1 MIGFER
7 QKSVYDGYIRE
18 NMFMA
23 NLKDDLSKS
32 EVDRIIK
39 IKDYWNFYEGYHW
52 EKLPSQDG
60 AEVTINYC
68 RAFVDKFVA
77 FELGNG
83 FSFQVHSDMRDKIV
97 TKDGRTLYAFL
108 DDVWKD
114 NDRYL
119 FCTEMGQ
126 IKSVT
131 GESWIQISFIPP
143 EDLED
148 PFGEY
153 PDGRI
158 KIDLL
163 PTQVV
168 FPTFDPHQKGVLKE
182 LKILYMYEDS
192 VTTIYKNKRKEWKTF
207 KQTWTKD
214 TVETIDGKNNRVV
227 VPNKYGFIPFV
238 QINNFPIALRN
249 TGKSDL
255 EDIIPI
261 NVEYNMKESNIS
273 EIIDYHSAPV
283 TILYGAKVGA
293 LEKGANKLWG
303 GLPKDARV
311 ENLQMQ
317 SDLGASTNYI
327 QGIKRAMCE
336 VGGIPESTLGANL
349 AISNTSGVAM
359 QYMNMPIIERT
370 RVKKAQTETGL
381 ERVNKMVL
389 TIATLEGL
397 IYKEDSIPLNRF
409 LWNEVTLL
417 GTLPKDALMELQ
429 QIQLEMQLGL
439 ESRVGA
445 MKRLGK
451 ENIEELL
458 KEIEAD
464 KEDEK
469 SDLQNLEKQG
479 KINSGILNGNTSI
492 EEVRKEIEGSNGLP
506 KATI

>member
-1 MIGFER
+1 
-7 QKSVYDGYIRE
+7 
-18 NMFMA
+18 
-23 NLKDDLSKS
+23 
-32 EVDRIIK
+32 
-39 IKDYWNFYEGYHW
+39 
-52 EKLPSQDG
+52 
-60 AEVTINYC
+60 
-68 RAFVDKFVA
+68 
-77 FELGNG
+77 
-83 FSFQVHSDMRDKIV
+83 
-97 TKDGRTLYAFL
+97 
-108 DDVWKD
+108 
-114 NDRYL
+114 
-119 FCTEMGQ
+119 
-126 IKSVT
+126 
-131 GESWIQISFIPP
+131 
-143 EDLED
+143 
-148 PFGEY
+148 
-153 PDGRI
+153 
-158 KIDLL
+158 
-163 PTQVV
+163 
-168 FPTFDPHQKGVLKE
+168 
-182 LKILYMYEDS
+182 MYEDS
-192 VTTIYKNKRKEWKTF
+192 ITTIYKNKRKEWKTF

-464 KEDEK
+464 KEDETNK
-469 SDLQNLEKQG
+469 LQILEKQG
-479 KINSGILNGNTSI
+479 KINSGMLNSNTSI
-492 EEVRKEIEGSNGLP
+492 EEGRKEIEGSNGLP
-506 KATI
+506 KVTI